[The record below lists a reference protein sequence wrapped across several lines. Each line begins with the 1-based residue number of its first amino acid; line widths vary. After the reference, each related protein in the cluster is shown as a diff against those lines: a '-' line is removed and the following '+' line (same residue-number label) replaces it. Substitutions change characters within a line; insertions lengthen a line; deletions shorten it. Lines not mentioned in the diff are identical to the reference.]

1 MSTKLSNNNKETTT
15 KNDTNFPVKSN
26 EINNNIV
33 DSINLNNNYLE
44 IIDQSTNNVAVL
56 TNYNPSMIYEFSNT
70 NNGNNNRTNKYRN
83 IILNIRN
90 EHDNDSITKNC
101 YQQGG
106 TLSMI

>member
-70 NNGNNNRTNKYRN
+70 NNGNNNRTNKCRN